1 MLFRSPDTDGYTI
14 DTPPP
19 YPSGR
24 PWHIGAAAHYAQR
37 VDVAAYEVF
46 KTGHDGSW
54 KPGFKILGLAEDG
67 VGWALDEHN
76 AGLVSALMESKVEQV
91 RKGILSGKIKIHDYM
106 SDNKCP
112 VQ

>member
-1 MLFRSPDTDGYTI
+1 MLK
-14 DTPPP
+14 
-19 YPSGR
+19 
-24 PWHIGAAAHYAQR
+24 R

-46 KTGHDGSW
+46 KSAQNGTW
-54 KPGFKILGLAEDG
+54 KAGVKILGLAEDG
-67 VGWALDEHN
+67 VGWSLDEHN
-76 AGLVSALMESKVEQV
+76 AKLVSGAMESKVEQV

>member
-1 MLFRSPDTDGYTI
+1 MLK
-14 DTPPP
+14 
-19 YPSGR
+19 
-24 PWHIGAAAHYAQR
+24 R
-37 VDVAAYEVF
+37 VDVAAYEEF

-54 KPGFKILGLAEDG
+54 KSGFKILGLAEDG
-67 VGWALDEHN
+67 VGWALEEHI
-76 AGLVSALMESKVEQV
+76 AKLVSGAMESKVEQV